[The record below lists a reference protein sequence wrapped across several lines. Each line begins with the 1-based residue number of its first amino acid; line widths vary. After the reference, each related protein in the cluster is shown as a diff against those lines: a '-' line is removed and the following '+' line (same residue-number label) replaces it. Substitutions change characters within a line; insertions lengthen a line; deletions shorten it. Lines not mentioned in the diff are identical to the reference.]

1 MNRIIGLGLTA
12 GLAAGIAAFG
22 FARLM
27 VSPLVDQAIGHEE
40 AHSHG
45 EEHEIFSRALQENV
59 GAGIGAVMFAVV
71 LGALFS
77 VAVAALSMQ
86 LSRRQSVADPR
97 WMVTGL
103 AVTGFVAVNLIPAV
117 CFPANPPGV
126 GMAATIGARTTA
138 YLGILV
144 ASVVLAV
151 VAVALAVRLSPR
163 LGSWAAVTI
172 AGWGYLV
179 AVTVVAQVL
188 PRFDEVSDHFPAG
201 LLADFRLYSLLTQA
215 LMWLVLGTTFAALLP
230 RVLTQRTVDARR

>member
-1 MNRIIGLGLTA
+1 MNKVIGLGLTA
-12 GLAAGIAAFG
+12 GLAGGVAAFG

-27 VSPLVDQAIGHEE
+27 VSPLVDQAIGHEQ
-40 AHSHG
+40 AHAHG

-59 GAGIGAVMFAVV
+59 GAGAGTVMFAVV

-77 VAVAALSMQ
+77 VAVATLSMHM
-86 LSRRQSVADPR
+86 SRRQAVADPR
-97 WMVTGL
+97 WMVSGL
-103 AVTGFVAVNLIPAV
+103 AVAGFVAVNLIPAI

-126 GMAATIGARTTA
+126 GMADTIGARTTA

-144 ASVVLAV
+144 ASVVLAGI
-151 VAVALAVRLSPR
+151 AIALAVRLSSR

-179 AVTVVAQVL
+179 CVTVVAQVL

-215 LMWLVLGTTFAALLP
+215 LMWLVLGTVFAALLP